1 MLFCRDGRVMWRT
14 RQAETPW
21 QPAGEWSEWEEIG
34 GGAVIASGVVNQN
47 GTISFYDTGG
57 NLLFTTTGT
66 NIVTSGNQQIGMGYD
81 NGGFYFLF
89 DDGQEA
95 G

>member
-1 MLFCRDGRVMWRT
+1 MYRM
-14 RQAETPW
+14 RQGQTPW

-34 GGAVIASGVVNQN
+34 GGSEIASGVVNQN
-47 GTISFYDTGG
+47 GTISFYDSGG
-57 NLLFTTTGT
+57 NLLFTTTGV
-66 NIVTSGNQQIGMGYD
+66 NIVTSGTQQIGMGYD